1 VFELIKTAE
10 RLAEYA
16 SRFVS
21 NLAAII
27 LFLLVV
33 LTCVDVVGRYFL
45 SMPVVGAVELV
56 RICMAGIIFFSL
68 PAMFFR
74 NDHVTVDLISFFARG
89 RIGWVVSIV
98 MLVISIYVAYR
109 IGDRVFDY
117 AVRALEDGDKTEYL
131 GIPRVITVSFIT
143 LSIYAAA
150 VMAFIRLLVMFS
162 SPGKDFSADGEDV
175 K

>member
-1 VFELIKTAE
+1 VFGLIKFVE
-10 RLAEYA
+10 RLAENA

-33 LTCVDVVGRYFL
+33 LTCADVIGRYFL

-74 NDHVTVDLISFFARG
+74 NDHVTVDLIAFFAKG
-89 RIGWVVSIV
+89 RVGWIISIV

-117 AVRALEDGDKTEYL
+117 AVRAFEDKDTTEYL

-150 VMAFIRLLVMFS
+150 VMAFIRLLVVFS
-162 SPGKDFSADGEDV
+162 SSGKDFSADGEDV

>member
-1 VFELIKTAE
+1 MSGLIKSAE
-10 RLAEYA
+10 RVAENA

-33 LTCVDVVGRYFL
+33 LTCVDVIGRYFL

-68 PAMFFR
+68 PAMFYR
-74 NDHVTVDLISFFARG
+74 NDHVTVDLIGFFAKG
-89 RIGWVVSIV
+89 RIGWMISIV

-109 IGDRVFDY
+109 IGGRVFDY

-131 GIPRVITVSFIT
+131 GIPRVITVTFIT
-143 LSIYAAA
+143 LSIYTAA
-150 VMAFIRLLVMFS
+150 VLAFIRLLVVFS
-162 SPGKDFSADGEDV
+162 NPSKDFSADDEDV

>member
-1 VFELIKTAE
+1 MFGLIKTAE
-10 RLAEYA
+10 RVAENA

-21 NLAAII
+21 NLAAVI

-33 LTCVDVVGRYFL
+33 LTCIDVIGRYFFSL
-45 SMPVVGAVELV
+45 PVVGAVELV
-56 RICMAGIIFFSL
+56 RIGMAGIIFFSL

-74 NDHVTVDLISFFARG
+74 NDHVTVDLIGFIAKG
-89 RIGWVVSIV
+89 RIGWVISIV
-98 MLVISIYVAYR
+98 MLVISIYVSYR

-117 AVRALEDGDKTEYL
+117 AVRAYEDGDTTEYL

-143 LSIYAAA
+143 LSIFAAA
-150 VMAFIRLLVMFS
+150 LMAFIRLLVVFS
-162 SPGKDFSADGEDV
+162 SPSKDFSADGEDV